1 MAPKG
6 ADKEPCS
13 TAILRSLNVFLAA
26 GFFVV
31 LQQLYRRLHPGVAV
45 RLHNDGGSAAKRCCL
60 HRLRACV
67 PDMAL
72 PASPAVAWMAL
83 RVLNLARTLSST
95 HYG

>member
-31 LQQLYRRLHPGVAV
+31 LQQLYRRLHPRSGSEAATMMVGV
-45 RLHNDGGSAAKRCCL
+45 LQ
-60 HRLRACV
+60 
-67 PDMAL
+67 
-72 PASPAVAWMAL
+72 SPAVCIDFAPVSQIWRCL
-83 RVLNLARTLSST
+83 HHLLW
-95 HYG
+95 HGWH